1 MKLIH
6 ISDLHLGKR
15 FHNYSM
21 IEEQKYIL
29 QEILRIIDR
38 EAAEAVLI
46 AGDIYDKPVP
56 PAEAVSLFDDF
67 LVELAE
73 RALSVFV
80 ISGNHDSP
88 ERVAFASRLIAHS
101 GVYLSP
107 VYRGEVEPIVLN
119 DAYGEIAFYLLPFV
133 KPVHVRHFYPEE
145 KIENYSDAM
154 RCAIAHMD
162 IDTGRRNVLLA
173 HQFVAGVSG
182 SGSEELMVGGLDA
195 IEAEVFAVFDYTALG
210 HIHRPQKAGRESI
223 YYSGSP
229 MKYSFSEVGQE
240 KSLSVVELKEKGE
253 LSIRKV
259 KLVPMRDVS
268 EYRGSYKELIEK
280 GRSTE
285 VETNDFVKL
294 ILTDEQEIPNAFYNL
309 RTIYPNLM
317 QMEYDNK
324 RTQGMRGEYKPE
336 AAEELM
342 PGELFSRFYE
352 QMNNQ
357 PLEAGQ
363 KQYIDKIIEEIWDG
377 GTE

>member
-342 PGELFSRFYE
+342 PGELFSGFYE

>member
-73 RALSVFV
+73 RDLSVFV

-107 VYRGEVEPIVLN
+107 VYRGEVEPVVLN

-133 KPVHVRHFYPEE
+133 KPVHVRHYYPEE

-162 IDTGRRNVLLA
+162 IDTGRRNVLIA

-210 HIHRPQKAGRESI
+210 HIHRPQKAGRESV

-240 KSLSVVELKEKGE
+240 KLLSVVELKEKGE

-357 PLEAGQ
+357 PLEEGQ